1 MTLRRCFSVI
11 LWAVL
16 GLGAVL
22 ALGLS
27 PAGRALPALA
37 ERGNALWLSVSVVP
51 RVAGHALALLVPEA
65 VAQEQDVLEFKRV
78 PDESVT
84 TIERRPRRPALPAIP
99 DSLDAPKLP
108 GGVSRTGN
116 IMRIGSNVHVEEGQ
130 TVSGDLLALGGDVTV
145 DGHVEGDVVS
155 MGGDVHLSSTAR
167 VDGDVASIGG
177 ELTEEEGAFIGGQR
191 VTARGLQGTGR
202 GSRARRIAEDV
213 SGMTTKI
220 ISGLVM
226 LFVFTLIAWGFASL
240 APGRTAAAV
249 DRIRREPGLSMGIG
263 ALGWALLVPSIVAL
277 ALVVAI
283 LCITIIGIPLAIAA
297 LFGYFVFL
305 ALLAAWGYA
314 VSAVALGEVVARR
327 TGFGAPRPAAG
338 APSPMLSLSRKAVLG
353 VVVLAGTGLVGEFL
367 KGLFFA
373 PPLQGLGSFISAIA
387 KLATFVAATL
397 GAGALLRNE
406 AVAGT
411 FRRWWGG
418 PKPAAAAATAGAAGG
433 TSAAGPGA
441 YAPPDVPPPS
451 GYGAQATTP
460 PPGEAPPA

>member
-1 MTLRRCFSVI
+1 MI
-11 LWAVL
+11 LWATI
-16 GLGAVL
+16 GLAAAL
-22 ALGLS
+22 AIGLS
-27 PAGRALPALA
+27 PAGRTLLALA
-37 ERGNALWLSVSVVP
+37 QKSPGFHLVTSIVP
-51 RVAGHALALLVPEA
+51 RVAAEGLALLVPEA
-65 VAQEQDVLEFKRV
+65 AAQDQDVLEFKRV
-78 PDESVT
+78 PDESVA
-84 TIERRPRRPALPAIP
+84 TIERRPRRPVRSQSS
-99 DSLDAPKLP
+99 DSLVPPRLP
-108 GGVSRTGN
+108 GEVTRTGN

-130 TVSGDLLALGGDVTV
+130 VVSGDLLALGGDVTV

-155 MGGDVHLSSTAR
+155 MGGDVHLSATAR

-202 GSRARRIAEDV
+202 GARSRARRIAEDV
-213 SGMTTKI
+213 TGVTTEI
-220 ISGLVM
+220 VSSMVV

-240 APGRTAAAV
+240 APGRTSAAV
-249 DRIRREPGLSMGIG
+249 ERIRREPGLSMGIG

-314 VSAVALGEVVARR
+314 VSAAALGGLVATR
-327 TGFGAPRPAAG
+327 TGFGAPRTVPG
-338 APSPMLSLSRKAVLG
+338 APAPMLSLSRKAVLG
-353 VVVLAGTGLVGEFL
+353 VVVLAGSGLVGEFL
-367 KGLFFA
+367 KGLYFA
-373 PPLQGLGSFISAIA
+373 PPLQGLGSFISVLA
-387 KLATFVAATL
+387 KIATFVAATF

-418 PKPAAAAATAGAAGG
+418 PKPASATVGAAGG
-433 TSAAGPGA
+433 GGSGAADPGGPGPSVSP
-441 YAPPDVPPPS
+441 AP
-451 GYGAQATTP
+451 YGTHTTTP
-460 PPGEAPPA
+460 PPATSGEAPPA